1 MIWILAIVYEVV
13 QCSKNMSNIIP
24 ESSIATNIFETT
36 LVPGNETEPHPEISK
51 LIAEPIGLDGGIVF
65 RSLVLAL
72 VCGLTFIASCLI
84 KRKCGKAPPTRRY
97 QILEDN
103 QLQLAND
110 DSDSDIDIFKTTKS
124 II

>member
-51 LIAEPIGLDGGIVF
+51 LIAEP
-65 RSLVLAL
+65 
-72 VCGLTFIASCLI
+72 
-84 KRKCGKAPPTRRY
+84 
-97 QILEDN
+97 
-103 QLQLAND
+103 
-110 DSDSDIDIFKTTKS
+110 
-124 II
+124 